1 MEEELFKTI
10 INQSDSIKALI
21 VSNSESS
28 NLRFIYFAGT
38 SLISTAL
45 GAVLAYWVGHF
56 SHKRHLK
63 PESAKSF
70 IKLLSKFEE
79 QCLEYWS
86 KNHDPKESLIE
97 EAKIKAGH
105 KQLRLYAEYGNFG
118 LKAQKKEQL
127 EKLISRLFD
136 EATGGDFESKKRQ
149 ASRAKTQKV
158 AMITASIAP
167 ILIEKSFE

>member
-1 MEEELFKTI
+1 MEEELLKTMI
-10 INQSDSIKALI
+10 IQSDSIKALI
-21 VSNSESS
+21 VSSSESS
-28 NLRFIYFAGT
+28 NLRFIYLAGT
-38 SLISTAL
+38 SLLSTAL
-45 GAVLAYWVGHF
+45 GALLAYWVGHF

-70 IKLLSKFEE
+70 IKLLNKFEE

-86 KNHDPKESLIE
+86 KAHDPKESLIE

-118 LKAQKKEQL
+118 LKKPKKEKL
-127 EKLISRLFD
+127 EELISKLFD
-136 EATGGDFESKKRQ
+136 EATGGDFESKNRQ
-149 ASRAKTQKV
+149 TSRTRIQKI

>member
-1 MEEELFKTI
+1 MEEELLKTI
-10 INQSDSIKALI
+10 IIQGNSITNLLE
-21 VSNSESS
+21 SNRESA
-28 NLRFIYFAGT
+28 NLRFAYFGGI
-38 SLISTAL
+38 SLASTAL
-45 GAVLAYWVGHF
+45 GAFLAYCVGHL

-86 KNHDPKESLIE
+86 KTHDPKESLIE

-118 LKAQKKEQL
+118 LKASKKKHL
-127 EKLISRLFD
+127 EKLISKLFD

-149 ASRAKTQKV
+149 ASRTRIQKI
-158 AMITASIAP
+158 AMITTSIAP

>member
-1 MEEELFKTI
+1 MEDELLKTI
-10 INQSDSIKALI
+10 INQGESIKALI
-21 VSNSESS
+21 LANSESS
-28 NLRFIYFAGT
+28 HLRFLYFAGT

-45 GAVLAYWVGHF
+45 GALLAYLVGHL

-70 IKLLSKFEE
+70 VKLLNRFEE

-86 KNHDPKESLIE
+86 KPHDPKESLIE

-118 LKAQKKEQL
+118 LRSSRKHEL

-136 EATGGDFESKKRQ
+136 EATGGDFESKKRGP
-149 ASRAKTQKV
+149 SRTRIQKV
-158 AMITASIAP
+158 AMITASISP